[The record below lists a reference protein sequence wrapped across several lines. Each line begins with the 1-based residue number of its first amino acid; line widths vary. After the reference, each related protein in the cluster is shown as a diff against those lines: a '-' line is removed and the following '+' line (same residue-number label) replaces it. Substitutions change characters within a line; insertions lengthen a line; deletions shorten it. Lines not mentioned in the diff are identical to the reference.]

1 MFTVLKA
8 AKGADKILICIVP
21 TADKNKKPFFSNC
34 EEKKKRLLTHFW
46 NRLKFDVFYNLF
58 SSHVSRFF

>member
-21 TADKNKKPFFSNC
+21 TADKNKKPFLATVR
-34 EEKKKRLLTHFW
+34 KKKKKAFNPFLE
-46 NRLKFDVFYNLF
+46 
-58 SSHVSRFF
+58 